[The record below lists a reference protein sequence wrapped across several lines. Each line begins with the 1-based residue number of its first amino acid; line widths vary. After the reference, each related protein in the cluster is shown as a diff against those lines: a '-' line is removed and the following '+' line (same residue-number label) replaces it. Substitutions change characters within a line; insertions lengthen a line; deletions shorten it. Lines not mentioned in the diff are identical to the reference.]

1 MTIHRTFRSDHAADA
16 AEQRRPYAP
25 PVGEI
30 GCAVKGMSILVVDDN
45 ADVADALSLLL
56 QMLGCRVS
64 TASSGAEALSAME
77 ASVPRMAL
85 LDIGLPDIDGYELAR
100 RLRRRYPSD
109 SELRLVAISG
119 YGLDEDRRESRA
131 AGFDEHLTKPVGR
144 TTLEAL
150 LGRAAAAAR

>member
-1 MTIHRTFRSDHAADA
+1 MTIHRTFRSDHAA
-16 AEQRRPYAP
+16 EEHRPFEP
-25 PVGEI
+25 PVGEV
-30 GCAVKGMSILVVDDN
+30 GSAGDGMSILVVDDN

-64 TASSGAEALSAME
+64 TAASGAEALSAME

-109 SELRLVAISG
+109 SGLRLVAISG

-131 AGFDEHLTKPVGR
+131 AGFDEYLTKPVGR
-144 TTLEAL
+144 KTLEAL
-150 LGRAAAAAR
+150 LGRGNAAAR